1 MYQEL
6 MSHCEEP
13 NTSLPSLWNFCLKSR
28 CVESKNMQGPF
39 SSPLPS
45 SKCSRL
51 RQGISKF
58 LSAFRTRNI
67 SFPSWQIE
75 MLGLG
80 WIFHV
85 DPHYM
90 HPESWGDAG
99 NSPDDS
105 SLCVLFFSLGKSLD
119 VLITRSLGKKKKVF
133 FFLIFDWK
141 PHNPAKHTPTPTK
154 NPPDCSGPSHQP
166 QSTFTP
172 KLNPSICIKIQDTEL
187 SCLPILEQNSCLH
200 GNPHFPLFSSFY
212 FFFFSVQ
219 KLEYQ
224 GMEQC
229 KGWGKSTHC
238 KAPEL
243 QEGCILFFWR
253 GAVCMGYILGLLL
266 RPILP
271 WTWADL
277 KIACLW

>member
-51 RQGISKF
+51 CQGISKF

-67 SFPSWQIE
+67 SSPSWQIE
-75 MLGLG
+75 MLGIG

-99 NSPDDS
+99 NSPDDYIIPV
-105 SLCVLFFSLGKSLD
+105 CFIFFPWKITWCID
-119 VLITRSLGKKKKVF
+119 HLITWEKKKKKVF
-133 FFLIFDWK
+133 FF
-141 PHNPAKHTPTPTK
+141 PHLWLETPESCKTHPHTKK
-154 NPPDCSGPSHQP
+154 NPSRLLWSKPPASINLYPEVKPKHLHQNTSQNTRYRAFLPSD
-166 QSTFTP
+166 FRA
-172 KLNPSICIKIQDTEL
+172 E
-187 SCLPILEQNSCLH
+187 
-200 GNPHFPLFSSFY
+200 
-212 FFFFSVQ
+212 
-219 KLEYQ
+219 
-224 GMEQC
+224 
-229 KGWGKSTHC
+229 
-238 KAPEL
+238 
-243 QEGCILFFWR
+243 
-253 GAVCMGYILGLLL
+253 
-266 RPILP
+266 
-271 WTWADL
+271 
-277 KIACLW
+277 

>member
-51 RQGISKF
+51 CQGISKF
-58 LSAFRTRNI
+58 SSVFRTRNI
-67 SFPSWQIE
+67 SSPSWQIE

-99 NSPDDS
+99 NSPDDYIIPV
-105 SLCVLFFSLGKSLD
+105 CFIFFPWK
-119 VLITRSLGKKKKVF
+119 ITWCIDHSITWKKKKKYF
-133 FFLIFDWK
+133 FSSSL
-141 PHNPAKHTPTPTK
+141 T
-154 NPPDCSGPSHQP
+154 
-166 QSTFTP
+166 
-172 KLNPSICIKIQDTEL
+172 
-187 SCLPILEQNSCLH
+187 
-200 GNPHFPLFSSFY
+200 GNPIILQNTPPHQQKTLQTALVQATSLSQPLPRS
-212 FFFFSVQ
+212 
-219 KLEYQ
+219 
-224 GMEQC
+224 
-229 KGWGKSTHC
+229 
-238 KAPEL
+238 
-243 QEGCILFFWR
+243 
-253 GAVCMGYILGLLL
+253 
-266 RPILP
+266 
-271 WTWADL
+271 
-277 KIACLW
+277 